1 MPAVDMCYTIAAT
14 SHTHLYHCITH
25 THTTPYTHYY
35 CCYYRIADDGGVPD
49 LDFPELDA
57 AAAIIDVGVDEFVL
71 CEQGR
76 VTPLLIIRVLVEG
89 SSSSNGA
96 SSSSSLV
103 LEVRYVLLLVYCYH
117 IVFILFTV

>member
-1 MPAVDMCYTIAAT
+1 ML
-14 SHTHLYHCITH
+14 H
-25 THTTPYTHYY
+25 
-35 CCYYRIADDGGVPD
+35 YRIADDGGVPD

-57 AAAIIDVGVDEFVL
+57 AAAIIDVGVDEFIL

-89 SSSSNGA
+89 NNSSTGNG

-103 LEVRYVLLLVYCYH
+103 LEVRVVYCYH
-117 IVFILFTV
+117 HTVIVLVL

>member
-1 MPAVDMCYTIAAT
+1 
-14 SHTHLYHCITH
+14 
-25 THTTPYTHYY
+25 
-35 CCYYRIADDGGVPD
+35 
-49 LDFPELDA
+49 
-57 AAAIIDVGVDEFVL
+57 VGVDEFVL

-96 SSSSSLV
+96 SSSSSSLV